1 MIMANND
8 WYPVR
13 RDEQR
18 AMYENVLQKI
28 DDHKTAIADFLTVER
43 VARIKLICETYI
55 AVYDYLQ
62 QAEARLDGFYKFQK
76 DLEKGDEG
84 ETVVEPPDFAKLTLP
99 AGAFKGF
106 VTEFR
111 SVMGLLKR
119 QDGYTAAI
127 GADLKIVSVKGEPI
141 SPDQKQPAFKYEARQ
156 GFRLYVTGSMQ
167 GVRAVNFY
175 YRRKGQTEFVFVG
188 YLTRTPGEVH
198 IPPAQAGTP
207 EMGEIKAIFFEDN
220 AEVGQFSTNTEIT
233 LS

>member
-1 MIMANND
+1 MSNDSD
-8 WYPVR
+8 WYPAR

-18 AMYENVLQKI
+18 GMYENVFEKI
-28 DDHKTAIADFLTVER
+28 DDYKSVMPEFLTNER
-43 VARIKLICETYI
+43 VARIKLICEMYI

-84 ETVVEPPDFAKLTLP
+84 EAVVAPPAFAELALP

-106 VTEFR
+106 VKEFR
-111 SVMGLLKR
+111 NTMGLLKR

-127 GADLKIVSVKGEPI
+127 GADLKIVPVQGESI
-141 SPDQKQPAFKYEARQ
+141 SRDERQPAFKYEMRQ
-156 GFRLYVTGSMQ
+156 GYRLYVTGSMQ
-167 GVRAVNFY
+167 GMRAANFY
-175 YRRKGQTEFVFVG
+175 YRRKGQTEWTFVS

-207 EMGEIKAIFFEDN
+207 EAGEIKAIFFEDN
-220 AEVGQFSTNTEIT
+220 AEVGQFSTNTEVT